1 MALDKPM
8 SELNESDLDSLIAAG
23 TPELKTL
30 EYKLSLPGRSE
41 SDRKEFFAD
50 VSSFAN
56 SAGGHI
62 VYGMRADAG
71 IPLES
76 VGVDEDGD
84 PAILSLESAIRDGIV
99 PRIAGIH
106 TTAIKLAKTGKTAI
120 VMHIPK
126 SFAAPHM
133 VQYKGSSR
141 FYARTSNGKYQLDV
155 HEIRAAMLGSE
166 TTAQRIRDFRLD
178 RIAQIRAR
186 ETPVPL
192 PAGPSISLHLI
203 PVNAIAST
211 RNYDLVRLKSN
222 SSIHQTLAPLFWSF
236 VNNSR
241 LNLDGLLL
249 YNINKDQISPAFTQV
264 YRTGIIESA
273 DTLFFKSPEQFGRG
287 KILPSEAF
295 EKGLLTSVQRYLS
308 TLKSLEVDLP
318 LLVTVSLLDVK
329 GYALSLDYAQTD
341 EFDREIISAQ
351 EIMIESYD
359 VNITSVMKPLLDQ
372 IWNAAGRAGS
382 PYYSG
387 DTWTGRLQPS

>member
-1 MALDKPM
+1 MAFDKPI
-8 SELNESDLDSLIAAG
+8 SELNESDLDALIAAG

-30 EYKLSLPGRSE
+30 EYKLTLPGRSE
-41 SDRKEFFAD
+41 SDRKELFAD
-50 VSSFAN
+50 ASSFAN

-84 PAILSLESAIRDGIV
+84 SAILGLEGAIRDGIA

-106 TTAIKLAKTGKTAI
+106 STAIKLARTGKAAI
-120 VMHIPK
+120 VLHIPK

-155 HEIRAAMLGSE
+155 HEIRAAMLATE
-166 TTAQRIRDFRLD
+166 TIAERIRDFRLD
-178 RIAQIRAR
+178 RISRVRAR
-186 ETPVPL
+186 DTPIPL
-192 PAGPSISLHLI
+192 PAGPCISLHLI
-203 PVNAIAST
+203 PVNGVGST
-211 RNYDLVRLKSN
+211 RSYDVVSLKSN
-222 SSIHQTLAPLFWSF
+222 VVIHQALAPPFWTF

-249 YNINKDQISPAFTQV
+249 YDTNKDQMSPGFTQV

-273 DTLFFKSPEQFGRG
+273 DTQFFKNPEHFGRG
-287 KILPSEAF
+287 KLLPSEAF
-295 EKGLLTSVQRYLS
+295 EAGLLRSVQNYVF
-308 TLKSLEVDLP
+308 TLKSMEVDLP
-318 LLVTVSLLDVK
+318 LLVTVTLLDVK
-329 GYALSLDYAQTD
+329 GYSLSLDYAQTD
-341 EFDREIISAQ
+341 EFDRDIISAQ
-351 EIMIESYD
+351 EITIESYD
-359 VNITSVMKPLLDQ
+359 VNVPLAMKPLLDQ
-372 IWNAAGRAGS
+372 IWNAAGRERS

-387 DTWTGRLQPS
+387 DKWTGQRQR